1 MDTAKAFNPQTILLW
16 RKAADHPEAQRI
28 LGLFPKAEVRIVER
42 QRVTPE
48 FNGSAGKALV
58 AGKRTIM
65 IGQTSRFVGYFNGRL
80 GPNVRCKSY
89 YKLVPVSNGCPYY
102 CTYCYLAFIYR
113 KYAPFIKININYDAM
128 FKQIRRTVTTSD
140 RIVSFNMGEML
151 DSLALDHVTNLSTML
166 VPFFANFPRG
176 FLVLLTKSGNVVI
189 NTGNAVSINSSMKDI
204 IIVVFYIIHF
214 W

>member
-128 FKQIRRTVTTSD
+128 FKQIRRTVTASD
-140 RIVSFNMGEML
+140 RLVS
-151 DSLALDHVTNLSTML
+151 
-166 VPFFANFPRG
+166 
-176 FLVLLTKSGNVVI
+176 
-189 NTGNAVSINSSMKDI
+189 
-204 IIVVFYIIHF
+204 
-214 W
+214 

>member
-48 FNGSAGKALV
+48 FNGSAGKALE

-189 NTGNAVSINSSMKDI
+189 NTGKAVSINSSMKDI
-204 IIVVFYIIHF
+204 IIVTFYIIHF